1 MNKLLRTI
9 AMLLVVSTLCVS
21 VFAACKK
28 GNTTSGSDDSDKY
41 SEDGGKTSE
50 SVEPTAIRLAEN
62 GRTEYKIIIPEKASD
77 PEKFAAEEL
86 KNIFFNSTGADIAVD
101 YESSSYG
108 ENDKIISIGN
118 TAVSKRLGVDISGID
133 FNYDGYLLKRV
144 GNVLVINAKEESG
157 KINGVYGFA
166 ERNLGYR
173 YYAQNCVKYGDLQ
186 TVSLLDFDLVD
197 VPDFQGRISFSAE
210 VIGDGLHRLRMKNN
224 NQGTDWLNKYGNSGF
239 WSSLSDQSIPME
251 IVNATEYYSEHKD
264 WYHVNSE
271 RTEEAENLLVP
282 ANKEFSYQ
290 GEVWTL
296 IKEAVQMCYHTAL
309 ASKGVEGGLYETF
322 LNNLIHGYIE
332 KETNKR
338 FFMLGMADNEEIC
351 DCDGCTADNEKY
363 TVTGTCMR
371 FVNSIARDVE
381 AWRKANCPDR
391 EIDLVVFAYLTTQN
405 APVKKNGNN
414 ESVPADESVVAE
426 NNVVVRIAP
435 IYACHYYSFDDAEHN
450 NAESA
455 NLFANWQLCAK
466 RFAIWDYKMS
476 FDYKIV
482 PFPTWNSAQKN
493 LRAYKK
499 MGVVDVLTQGN
510 ASTYNTSLGKMDD
523 YIRSRLMWD
532 TSLSYQTLADE
543 FMENYY
549 GEASEYMKEYLAYL
563 EMHYASFIAKQN
575 NFSAEIYKS
584 LLLTSYWPK
593 ETLINIENIFKKA
606 YAAIEDLPDSRRN
619 VLKDRIDCESAFY
632 RFAMIELYGNDVYT
646 TEQLIAAIE
655 EYKNISSVTIS
666 LPYKNKT
673 TSEFILEWKN
683 KYNLD

>member
-1 MNKLLRTI
+1 MKKILKTI
-9 AMLLVVSTLCVS
+9 ALILVSIICVS
-21 VFAACKK
+21 ALTVCKK
-28 GNTTSGSDDSDKY
+28 KNPNGDSSVIDRNTT
-41 SEDGGKTSE
+41 ETS
-50 SVEPTAIRLAEN
+50 IKLAEN
-62 GRTEYKIIIPEKASD
+62 GKTEYKIVIPEKASE

-86 KNIFFNSTGADIAVD
+86 KSIFMNSTGAELTVD
-101 YESSSYG
+101 NESARYG
-108 ENDKIISIGN
+108 EEDKIISIGN
-118 TAVSKRLGVDISGID
+118 TNAAKNLGVDISGID
-133 FNYDGYLLKRV
+133 FNYDGYLIKRV
-144 GNVLVINAKEESG
+144 GNALVINAKEETG

-173 YYAQNCVKYGDLQ
+173 YYAQNCVKYVKAS
-186 TVSLLDFDLVD
+186 TVSLLDFDLAD

-210 VIGDGLHRLRMKNN
+210 IIGDGLHRLRMKNN
-224 NQGTDWLNKYGNSGF
+224 NQGTDWSTKYGNSGF
-239 WSSLSDQSIPME
+239 WSELSDQSIPMQ
-251 IVNATEYYSEHKD
+251 IVNAAEYYSEHKD
-264 WYHVNSE
+264 WYFVNPK
-271 RTEEAENLLVP
+271 RTEDAEKLLVP

-290 GEVWTL
+290 GDVWTL
-296 IKEAVQMCYHTAL
+296 IKESVQMCYHNAL
-309 ASKGVEGGLYETF
+309 ASKGETGGLYETF

-332 KETNKR
+332 RETDKR

-351 DCDGCTADNEKY
+351 DCAGCKADNDKY

-381 AWRKANCPDR
+381 EWRKANCPDR
-391 EIDLVVFAYLTTQN
+391 EIDLVVFAYLTTQD
-405 APVKKNGNN
+405 APVKKTASN
-414 ESVPADESVVAE
+414 ESAPADDSVIAE

-435 IYACHYYSFDDAEHN
+435 IYSCHYYSFDDAVHN
-450 NAESA
+450 AASA
-455 NLFANWQLCAK
+455 NLFNEWKLCAK

-493 LRAYKK
+493 LRAYKE

-510 ASTYNTSLGKMDD
+510 AATYNTSLGKMDD
-523 YIRSRLMWD
+523 YVRSRLMWD
-532 TSLSYQTLADE
+532 TSLSYQSLADE

-549 GEASEYMKEYLAYL
+549 GTAGAYMKEYLAYL
-563 EMHYASFIAKQN
+563 EMHFASFIATQN

-593 ETLINIENIFKKA
+593 ETLINIENIFNKA
-606 YAAIEDLPDSRRN
+606 YGAIENLPESTRG

-632 RFAMIELYGNDVYT
+632 RFAMIELYGNEIFT
-646 TEQLIAAIE
+646 TERLAAAIE
-655 EYKNISSVTIS
+655 EYKNLSSVTIS

-673 TSEFILEWKN
+673 SSEFILEWKN